1 MRKGALKEK
10 IAFYVSMTTSPYVV
24 AVLFA
29 MVSSLYFA
37 DNAREFMIWFP
48 VQILFTTVIPLGVS
62 FALFK
67 GGRIT
72 DLHVSISEE
81 RKIFLLVALPLL
93 PAYLTVLAY
102 VEAPLGLLVIVSG
115 YAITA
120 IAVILVTFRTKVSAH
135 SAAIAACAA
144 GLFILVRSYAVPIMG
159 LVPMVVWARLH
170 RGRHTLGQALIG
182 VILASGIMLV
192 VFFVYQMS
200 GF

>member
-1 MRKGALKEK
+1 MKKGSLKEK
-10 IAFYVSMTTSPYVV
+10 IAFYVSMTMSPYVV
-24 AVLFA
+24 VVFFA
-29 MVSSLYFA
+29 IISSLYFA
-37 DNAREFMIWFP
+37 DNAREFMVWFP
-48 VQILFTTVIPLGVS
+48 VQILFTTLIPLGVS

-102 VEAPLGLLVIVSG
+102 VGAPLGLLIIVSG
-115 YAITA
+115 YSITV

-135 SAAIAACAA
+135 SATMTACAA
-144 GLFILVRSYAVPIMG
+144 GLFILVGFYAVPVMA

-182 VILASGIMLV
+182 VIMASGIMLV
-192 VFFVYQMS
+192 VFFVYRMS
-200 GF
+200 GS